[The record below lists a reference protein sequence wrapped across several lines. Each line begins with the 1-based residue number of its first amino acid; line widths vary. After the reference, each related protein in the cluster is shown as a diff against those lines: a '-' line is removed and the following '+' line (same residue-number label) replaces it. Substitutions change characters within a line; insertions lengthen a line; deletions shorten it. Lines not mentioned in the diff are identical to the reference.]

1 VEYDA
6 RRKLLWIKCAA
17 PLGVPAPEGLAANE
31 DGEEAAESRRREEEG
46 WVAVREVQIEGTRT
60 LTLSP
65 RHRGVHAAIIFL
77 QDARHRHPDTI
88 ATIIATII

>member
-17 PLGVPAPEGLAANE
+17 PSGVPAPEGSAANE
-31 DGEEAAESRRREEEG
+31 DAEAAESRRREEEG

-60 LTLSP
+60 LTLPPSP
-65 RHRGVHAAIIFL
+65 LRCLHAAIIML
-77 QDARHRHPDTI
+77 GCSSSSSSYVAV
-88 ATIIATII
+88 